1 MTDIM
6 FVCAHNAIRSQ
17 IAVAFFNHLKTQTG
31 IKGVSAGITPAPEVP
46 QFVLDTM
53 LEVGLDLSGIT
64 PVKISPELTA
74 TVSTIITLGCSDLLT
89 PVPGV
94 KTADWNI
101 TFPKTVPAEDA
112 RKLRDGI
119 EAKVKEFIAENNY

>member
-1 MTDIM
+1 M
-6 FVCAHNAIRSQ
+6 VVLAS
-17 IAVAFFNHLKTQTG
+17 L
-31 IKGVSAGITPAPEVP
+31 SLSLTPNFIYQKVP

-64 PVKISPELTA
+64 PVKISAELTA
-74 TVSTIITLGCSDLLT
+74 TVGTIITLGCSDLL
-89 PVPGV
+89 PSVPSV

-101 TFPKTVPAEDA
+101 TSPKTVPTEDA
-112 RKLRDGI
+112 RKLRDDI